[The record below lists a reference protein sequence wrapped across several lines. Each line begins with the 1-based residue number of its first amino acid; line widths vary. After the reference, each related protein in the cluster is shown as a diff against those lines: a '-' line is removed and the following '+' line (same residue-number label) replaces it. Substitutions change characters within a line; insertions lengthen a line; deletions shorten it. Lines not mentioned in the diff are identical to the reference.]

1 MAAPTRGHAGTWG
14 EDAAAVWYQAAGFV
28 LVDRNWQCPLGEVDL
43 VVHRHATPISS
54 AVLAFVEVKARS
66 STRFGSPADALT
78 PAKQRRVRR
87 AAAAWL
93 ATHTRAGGWGDL
105 RFDLASVTRQ
115 RPASGTGT
123 SASMSNPPPVVDVIE
138 HAF

>member
-1 MAAPTRGHAGTWG
+1 MAGPARGHSGTWG
-14 EDAAAVWYQAAGFV
+14 EDAAAEWYRAAGFV
-28 LVDRNWQCPLGEVDL
+28 LVDRNWRCPLGEVDL
-43 VVHRHATPISS
+43 VMHRETTPTSS

-87 AAAAWL
+87 AAAVWL
-93 ATHTRAGGWGDL
+93 TTHTRAGGWGDL
-105 RFDLASVTRQ
+105 RFDLVSVTRQ
-115 RPASGTGT
+115 RSVPGMGT
-123 SASMSNPPPVVDVIE
+123 SAGTSNPPPLVDVIE